1 MREVNPPPETLF
13 LGLGWDETH
22 ESQTRHYRR
31 FYPHELETVTEIMPV
46 PTPFETFELKRGQSR
61 GASKGWWPF
70 GAQAKTDASGE
81 VSTEQ
86 VVGKFKGTIT
96 VQTEE
101 DRKDYANRKADLIHE
116 LKVKLNSLSL
126 RKTGKPLELKL
137 EKMDTMEGRQKF
149 EL

>member
-1 MREVNPPPETLF
+1 MGENSVKNVIMPVYAMDKRLQVMREVNPPPETLF

-70 GAQAKTDASGE
+70 GA
-81 VSTEQ
+81 
-86 VVGKFKGTIT
+86 
-96 VQTEE
+96 
-101 DRKDYANRKADLIHE
+101 
-116 LKVKLNSLSL
+116 
-126 RKTGKPLELKL
+126 
-137 EKMDTMEGRQKF
+137 
-149 EL
+149 